1 MIETRKGPICPGK
14 ISEDG
19 NGTDRHEEQQI
30 SKAKNEPCTLAINL
44 MEKICDR
51 TNLNQAYKRVRA
63 NKGAPGVDGL
73 TIEALGEHLSNH
85 KEQLIQSLLEGSYE
99 PQTVRKVM
107 IPKPGGGERQL
118 GIPTVVDRLIQ
129 QAILQVLEPM
139 FDPDFSE
146 SSYGFRPKRSAHQ
159 ALQKAQEYVR
169 GGRRWVVDMDLEKF
183 FDRVNHDIL
192 MSRLARKIG
201 DKRLLKIIRRY
212 LTAGIMEGGIVMM
225 RHEGT
230 PQGGPLS
237 PLLSNILLDELDK
250 ELERRGHKFC
260 RYADDQNIYVKSR
273 LAGERVYQSI
283 KLFLEKRLKL
293 KVNDEKS
300 AVAPVRERKFL
311 GYRILNDGT
320 LTIAPKTLERAK
332 DKIRKLTQRNRG
344 RSMELVITELNSY
357 LNGWINYFKLA
368 SAKSLMGELDSWIRR
383 KLRCYKLVQR
393 KQGTS
398 ITKLLMSL
406 GIGAEEAY
414 KIGSSGKG
422 WWRLSLTQAV
432 HRALDKA
439 WFKQKG
445 LINLQDTWV
454 RLLNI
459 RYGTAVCDNARTVV

>member
-1 MIETRKGPICPGK
+1 MIETRKGTICLGK
-14 ISEDG
+14 VSEGG
-19 NGTDRHEEQQI
+19 NGANLQEEQQT
-30 SKAKNEPCTLAINL
+30 SKVRKEPCTLAINL

-51 TNLNQAYKRVRA
+51 TNLNHAYKRVKA

-73 TIEALGEHLSNH
+73 TIKDLGEHLSNH
-85 KEQLIQSLLEGSYE
+85 KEQLIQSLLDGSYK
-99 PQTVRKVM
+99 PQPVRKVM

-139 FDPDFSE
+139 FDPGFSE

-159 ALQKAQEYVR
+159 ALKKAQEYVEE
-169 GGRRWVVDMDLEKF
+169 GHVWVVDMDLEKY

-192 MSRLARKIG
+192 MSRLARRIG

-212 LTAGIMEGGIVMM
+212 LTAGIMQEGVVMM

-260 RYADDQNIYVKSR
+260 RYADDQNIYVRSKR
-273 LAGERVYQSI
+273 AGERVYASLKQ
-283 KLFLEKRLKL
+283 FLETKLKL

-300 AVAPVRERKFL
+300 ALALVEERKFL
-311 GYRILNDGT
+311 GYRLLNDGK

-332 DKIRKLTQRNRG
+332 DKIRRLTQRNRG
-344 RSMELVITELNSY
+344 RSLDQVLRELNSY
-357 LNGWINYFKLA
+357 LNGWLNYFKLA
-368 SAKSLMGELDSWIRR
+368 HAKSLMGKLDSWIRR
-383 KLRCYKLVQR
+383 KLRCYKLNQR
-393 KQGTS
+393 KRGPS
-398 ITKLLMSL
+398 IAKLLMSL
-406 GIGAEEAY
+406 GIDEI
-414 KIGSSGKG
+414 KSRKLGSSGKG
-422 WWRLSLTQAV
+422 WWRLSRTQAV
-432 HRALDKA
+432 HRALNND

-445 LINLQDTWV
+445 LINLQETWV
-454 RLLNI
+454 RLLN
-459 RYGTAVCDNARTVV
+459 T